1 MEASTISSLNIFK
14 GKKVFGTT
22 GNECGIIKDFLLD
35 PNSLGVK
42 FIVISEGNL
51 SSKHYY
57 IAPFGAM
64 NFESPYAAQHTLN
77 MPLEKLLSVPNVPKS
92 GNSTET
98 TSLYEKIAAYYGEDD
113 QVMIYRD
120 ADQTYEGSS
129 QITGDTPSENSRTS
143 DDVAYDN
150 FKKREGEVE

>member
-1 MEASTISSLNIFK
+1 
-14 GKKVFGTT
+14 
-22 GNECGIIKDFLLD
+22 
-35 PNSLGVK
+35 
-42 FIVISEGNL
+42 
-51 SSKHYY
+51 
-57 IAPFGAM
+57 
-64 NFESPYAAQHTLN
+64 